1 VASAAAVVKAAMLR
15 FMPDALLQPLKR
27 VRYHAAVRSFW
38 SPEATVMVALVEAG
52 DRVLDIGA
60 HAGWYTHV
68 LSQAVGPDGQVY
80 SFEPIPH
87 TFALLSSC
95 VRRLRMQNVTLF
107 NYAASREIGRA
118 VMTVPEYP
126 TGGENFYQASLVA
139 EAGEATSLRRIS
151 VELRSVDSVLPASAR
166 PVTFIKCDVEGHEA
180 DALAGAARTIERDR
194 PGLCVEV
201 TGDPD
206 AVGSASH
213 RIVTWL
219 TELGYQACWLDAGR
233 LVRRRP
239 GDRSVNYFF
248 LTASQLSRLAARGIV
263 SG

>member
-1 VASAAAVVKAAMLR
+1 VASAAAVVKAVMLR
-15 FMPDALLQPLKR
+15 FLPDALLLPLKR
-27 VRYHAAVRSFW
+27 VRYLAAVRSFW

-60 HAGWYTHV
+60 YAGWYTHV
-68 LSQAVGPDGQVY
+68 LSKAVGPGGQVY

-107 NYAASREIGRA
+107 NYAASRETGRA
-118 VMTVPEYP
+118 VMTVPRYP
-126 TGGENFYQASLVA
+126 TGGENFHQASLVA
-139 EAGEATSLRRIS
+139 EAGEATDLRRIA
-151 VELRSVDSVLPASAR
+151 VELRAVDSVLPASTH
-166 PVTFIKCDVEGHEA
+166 PITFIKCDVEGHEA

-194 PGLCVEV
+194 PALCVEV
-201 TGDPD
+201 TGDAD

-219 TELGYQACWLDAGR
+219 DELGYQAYWLDAGR
-233 LVRRRP
+233 MVRRRP

-248 LTASQLSRLAARGIV
+248 LTASQLSRLAARSIIPG
-263 SG
+263 